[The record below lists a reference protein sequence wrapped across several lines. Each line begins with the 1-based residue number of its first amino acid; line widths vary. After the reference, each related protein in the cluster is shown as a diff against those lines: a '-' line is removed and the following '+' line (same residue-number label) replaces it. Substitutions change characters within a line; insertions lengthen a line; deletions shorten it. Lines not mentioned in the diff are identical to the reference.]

1 MSKWIVSL
9 IAAAIITIALA
20 LAISERA
27 QCYGCGGN
35 VCYNSSS
42 CLPGCSCIVT
52 GEESE
57 GVCVGIY

>member
-9 IAAAIITIALA
+9 IAGAIITAVI
-20 LAISERA
+20 IIGFSQKA

-35 VCYNSSS
+35 ICYNASS

-52 GEESE
+52 GDKSE